1 MKLNRAQIFAI
12 IWTAFIASSCL
23 LPAAVFKPFSFQ
35 SLLGLDK
42 IIHLTLYFFFV
53 QLWALSN
60 ENLTQ
65 KNKVVILI
73 SGIIYGVLIE
83 FLQSALNNGRSFEID
98 DMIANTMGCI
108 LGTMLLTITQNM
120 LPLLKKYL
128 PFQEKG
134 N

>member
-1 MKLNRAQIFAI
+1 
-12 IWTAFIASSCL
+12 
-23 LPAAVFKPFSFQ
+23 
-35 SLLGLDK
+35 
-42 IIHLTLYFFFV
+42 
-53 QLWALSN
+53 LSN

-65 KNKVVILI
+65 KNKVIILI

-128 PFQEKG
+128 PFQKKG